1 MKEAR
6 MRKTAL
12 AFAAIALIG
21 MTVTSVMKSTPTG
34 AQSPDATVSVL
45 ELMSQAVNLPVAPA
59 YDAI

>member
-1 MKEAR
+1 

-12 AFAAIALIG
+12 AFAVIALMG
-21 MTVTSVMKSTPTG
+21 VSVASVIKSTPTG

-45 ELMSQAVNLPVAPA
+45 ELMSQAGNLPVAPA

>member
-1 MKEAR
+1 